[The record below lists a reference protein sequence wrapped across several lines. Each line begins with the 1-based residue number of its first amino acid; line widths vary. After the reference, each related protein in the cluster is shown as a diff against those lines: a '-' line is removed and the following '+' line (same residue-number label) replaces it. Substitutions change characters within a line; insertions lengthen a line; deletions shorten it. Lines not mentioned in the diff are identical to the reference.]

1 MVLKILKLANRFL
14 GNTRIFQ
21 KVLNLYLKRQNAQ
34 MTHTLTVINRQY
46 TR

>member
-1 MVLKILKLANRFL
+1 MVLKVLKLANRFI

-34 MTHTLTVINRQY
+34 MTSTLTVINRQY

>member
-1 MVLKILKLANRFL
+1 MVLKILKMANRFL

-34 MTHTLTVINRQY
+34 MTSTLTVINRQY